1 MLLGVRE
8 LKIDSSSKLSLG
20 VEFGSTRIK
29 AVLVDENQA
38 VVAAGSFDWENQLED
53 GIWTYSLDS
62 VWQGLQVSYKQ
73 LKQEVQEKY
82 GFTLSR
88 INAIGFSAM
97 MHGYLAF
104 GKDDQLLTPF
114 RTWRNAI
121 TAEAQH
127 QLTELLGFNI
137 PQRWS
142 IAHLYQAILNGE
154 EHVKDVAFFTTLAGY
169 VHWKLTGEKVLGVG
183 DASGMFPID
192 PKTKD
197 YNTEMMTI
205 FDDKVSE
212 KHYSW
217 KLKDIIPEVLVAGQS
232 SGELTEDG
240 AKLLDPDG
248 DLISGVPL
256 CPPEGDA
263 GTGMVAT
270 NSVKRR
276 TGNISAGTSVFA
288 MIVLENEL
296 SKVYPE
302 IDIVTTP
309 KGDAV
314 AMVHAN
320 NCSSEIN
327 AWVKI
332 FREFLDAAGL
342 EMSTDQLYQTLFSE
356 ALKGDM
362 DAGGIL
368 SYGYLSGENIT
379 KIPEGRPLL
388 VRSPNSNFNLANLI
402 RVNLYTAFGA
412 LHLGM
417 KTLTDKERVL
427 VDQIFAHGG
436 IFKTEGV
443 AQQIL
448 ASALN
453 TPVSVMETAGEG
465 GAWGIALLADYLEFS
480 AAGLTLEQYLEEKVF
495 ANEKV
500 ICRQPNEEETA
511 GFEVFVKH
519 YEAGLPI
526 EIAAIENFKI

>member
-1 MLLGVRE
+1 MYDLSEFL
-8 LKIDSSSKLSLG
+8 IDSNSKLSLG

-29 AVLVDENQA
+29 AVLINENQV
-38 VVAAGSFDWENQLED
+38 VVASGSFEWENRQEN

-62 VWQGLQVSYKQ
+62 VWHGLQASYAG
-73 LKQEVQEKY
+73 LKQEVKNKY
-82 GFTLSR
+82 GFTLSK
-88 INAIGFSAM
+88 IDAIGFSAM

-121 TAEAQH
+121 TAEAGH
-127 QLTELLGFNI
+127 QLTKILGFNI

-154 EHVKDVAFFTTLAGY
+154 EHVKEVAFFTTLAGY
-169 VHWKLTGEKVLGVG
+169 VHFQLTGEKVLGVG

-192 PKTKD
+192 SKTKD
-197 YNTEMMTI
+197 YNMEMMTT
-205 FDDKVSE
+205 FDE
-212 KHYSW
+212 KISGKNYPW
-217 KLKDIIPEVLVAGQS
+217 KLKDIIPEVLVAGQKA
-232 SGELTEDG
+232 GELTEEG
-240 AKLLDPDG
+240 AKLLDPEG
-248 DLISGVPL
+248 DLVSGVPL

-270 NSVKRR
+270 NSVKQR
-276 TGNISAGTSVFA
+276 TGNISAGTSVFT
-288 MIVLENEL
+288 MIVLEKEL
-296 SKVYPE
+296 SKVYSE
-302 IDIVTTP
+302 IDMVTTP

-332 FREFLDAAGL
+332 FREFLDAAGIK
-342 EMSTDQLYQTLFSE
+342 MSTDQLYQTLFTES
-356 ALKGDM
+356 LKGDM
-362 DAGGIL
+362 DVGGIL

-388 VRSPNSNFNLANLI
+388 VRTPKSNFNLANLM

-412 LHLGM
+412 LQLGM
-417 KTLTDKERVL
+417 KTLTEKEQVK
-427 VDQIFAHGG
+427 VDQIVGHGG

-448 ASALN
+448 ASAIN
-453 TPVSVMETAGEG
+453 TTVSVMETAGEG
-465 GAWGIALLADYLEFS
+465 GAWGISLLADYLKF
-480 AAGLTLEQYLEEKVF
+480 AGEGLSLEDYLEQKVF

-500 ICRQPNEEETA
+500 IACQPIKEETA
-511 GFEVFVKH
+511 GFEIFAKR
-519 YEAGLPI
+519 YENGLPI
-526 EIAAIENFKI
+526 EMAAIENFNI